1 MLENAKIY
9 VVSSERGWSRSLS
22 PVPVNFLRNSEDKE
36 DVPKPSNGAEMS
48 QPAVLPPRQQAALVT
63 SSCTVPKVPFEAAA
77 IPPGDDSQPPPLPP
91 RLPKAAPVS
100 NVSRNAMPDVG
111 SGSNETYLTAEKS
124 KPNGKLGSCDN
135 MQHNNNNALLL
146 GANLNPQ
153 QFICSPRLEKRDN
166 GSSWE
171 VKRELEELQWDD
183 TISLKRP
190 KNQEAGFGP
199 PLIGYSPT
207 PWGTRDLESNS
218 SSWDRSQCT
227 RSGATDEDFQSAE
240 LLPPGLFS
248 SPRARQSRSKKG
260 GNDVV
265 DTRETD
271 TQVAPEKPK
280 QK

>member
-1 MLENAKIY
+1 
-9 VVSSERGWSRSLS
+9 
-22 PVPVNFLRNSEDKE
+22 
-36 DVPKPSNGAEMS
+36 MS
-48 QPAVLPPRQQAALVT
+48 QPPVLPPRQQAVFVT
-63 SSCTVPKVPFEAAA
+63 SSCTVPEVPFEAA

-124 KPNGKLGSCDN
+124 KPNGKLGPSDN
-135 MQHNNNNALLL
+135 LQHNNSTLLL
-146 GANLNPQ
+146 GANLNPL
-153 QFICSPRLEKRDN
+153 QFGRSPRIEKRDN

-227 RSGATDEDFQSAE
+227 RSGATDEDSHSVE

-248 SPRARQSRSKKG
+248 SPRARQSRSKKESLQKG
-260 GNDVV
+260 RDGNGHVE
-265 DTRETD
+265 TRKTD
-271 TQVAPEKPK
+271 TQVAD
-280 QK
+280 